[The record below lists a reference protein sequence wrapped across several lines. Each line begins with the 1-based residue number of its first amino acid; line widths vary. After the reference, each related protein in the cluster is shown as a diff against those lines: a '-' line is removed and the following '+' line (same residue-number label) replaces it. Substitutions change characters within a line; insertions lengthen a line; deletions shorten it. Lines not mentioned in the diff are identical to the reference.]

1 MSISKRSRTPKAQT
15 IAPAALR
22 RHFVGCVEDA
32 ILHIGIAEVKKVI
45 ARHAKPRG
53 K

>member
-1 MSISKRSRTPKAQT
+1 MSVRRKPPAAQT
-15 IAPAALR
+15 VAPTALR

-32 ILHIGIAEVKKVI
+32 ILHIGLAEVKKVV
-45 ARHAKPRG
+45 ARHTKTKR